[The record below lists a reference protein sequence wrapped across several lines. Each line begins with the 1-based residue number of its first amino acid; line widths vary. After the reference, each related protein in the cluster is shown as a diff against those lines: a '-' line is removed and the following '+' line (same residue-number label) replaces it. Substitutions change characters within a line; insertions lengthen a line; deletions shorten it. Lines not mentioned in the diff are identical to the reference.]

1 MRVDDDRTR
10 VMGARIRHFR
20 SRAGLTLADLA
31 EQLGTTAST
40 LSLVENGKR
49 AVRAPEM
56 PGIAAALDVEVVDL
70 LSEEPPDARSALEL
84 ELARLQAGP
93 QFAALGVPPV
103 RISRTLPHDAL
114 AALVR
119 TLQELDRKALEATA
133 TPEEARRANTE
144 LRRWMREQDN
154 HLPAI
159 EAAAEEIVAVAG
171 HEVGALTHR
180 EVALMAEHLGFRLL
194 HVDDLPRSTRTITD
208 LEQGRIYLPPSSI
221 PGGNGLRSMALQAMA
236 HRVLG
241 HTPPSSYEEF
251 LRQRLEIAY
260 FAACCLMP
268 ERQATDFLSDAKQR
282 RDLAVEDFRDAFG
295 VTHEQAALRMTNL
308 LTAHH
313 GVRVHFLRV
322 GADGE
327 IHKAYEND
335 DLPIPTDVTG
345 AVEGQIVCRKW
356 VARRAGHRGNRTTEN
371 HQYTDTVGG
380 TFWSSTQTGSGPHGA
395 FSITFGVG
403 FDDAKWFRGRA
414 TRQRQVSTC
423 PDESCCTRPPAGL
436 ADRWADAAWPSA
448 RMHTQVLAA
457 LPSGRF
463 PGVDDTEVFEFL
475 ERHAAMD

>member
-1 MRVDDDRTR
+1 MRVDEDRTR
-10 VMGARIRHFR
+10 VMGARVRHFR
-20 SRAGLTLADLA
+20 GRAGMTLAALA
-31 EQLGTTAST
+31 EELGTTAST
-40 LSLVENGKR
+40 LSLIENGKR
-49 AVRAPEM
+49 ALRAPEM
-56 PGIAAALDVEVVDL
+56 PTLAAALGVQVTDL
-70 LSEEPPDARSALEL
+70 LSEEPPDARTALEL
-84 ELARLQAGP
+84 ELQRLQGGP
-93 QFAALGVPPV
+93 QFAALGVPAV
-103 RISRTLPHDAL
+103 RVSRALPHDAL

-119 TLQELDRKALEATA
+119 TLQELDRKAQEATA

-144 LRRWMREQDN
+144 LRQWMRERDN
-154 HLPAI
+154 HLPHI
-159 EAAAEEIVAVAG
+159 EAAAEEIVAAVG

-180 EVALMAEHLGFRLL
+180 EVALMAEHLGFSLL

-208 LEQGRIYLPPSSI
+208 LEHGRIYLPPSSI
-221 PGGNGLRSMALQAMA
+221 PGGHGLRSMALQAMA

-241 HTPPSSYEEF
+241 HTAPTSYEEF
-251 LRQRLEIAY
+251 LRQRLEIAC
-260 FAACCLMP
+260 FAGACLMP
-268 ERQATDFLSDAKQR
+268 ERQAVEFLADAKDR

-308 LTAHH
+308 LTSHL
-313 GVRVHFLRV
+313 GLQVHFLRV

-335 DLPIPTDVTG
+335 GLPIPADVTG
-345 AVEGQIVCRKW
+345 AVEGQVVCRRW
-356 VARRAGHRGNRTTEN
+356 IARRAAHRSNRTTES
-371 HQYTDTVGG
+371 HQYTDTPAG

-414 TRQRQVSTC
+414 TKERQVSTC
-423 PDESCCTRPPAGL
+423 PDESCCTRPPADL
-436 ADRWADAAWPSA
+436 SARWSESAWPSA
-448 RMHTQVLAA
+448 RMHAQVLAA